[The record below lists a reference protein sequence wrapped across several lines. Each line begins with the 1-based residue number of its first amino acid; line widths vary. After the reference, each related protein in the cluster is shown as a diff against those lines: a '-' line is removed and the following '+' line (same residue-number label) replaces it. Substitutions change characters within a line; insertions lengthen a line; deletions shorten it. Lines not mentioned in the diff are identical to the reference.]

1 MAMVLPIM
9 LALISGFIAI
19 MIQVRAQQQLQ
30 SAVELAAASSFTV
43 PRSFQ
48 DTDSQGNP
56 NGFPTRC
63 RYAAETFMGTMDFYT
78 SDVDRTTGQP
88 NWDQRNTSKFL
99 TFEHP
104 TNESGGREN
113 TTLCLYDGG
122 TAAFSAD
129 PDYLHY
135 PSNYVYC
142 HLDDQQVIDGVTEN
156 LTWCSASVTLHF
168 DQTPLGWAIF
178 WSPTITAHASAL
190 QPPFRQ

>member
-1 MAMVLPIM
+1 MVLPIM

-43 PRSFQ
+43 PRSFEDY
-48 DTDSQGNP
+48 DTQGNH

-78 SDVDRTTGQP
+78 SDVNRSTGQP
-88 NWDQRNTSKFL
+88 NWDQDNTSNFIS
-99 TFEHP
+99 FENP
-104 TNESGGREN
+104 KDESGNRMSPVMCNYNGGSTVR
-113 TTLCLYDGG
+113 YDGDG
-122 TAAFSAD
+122 
-129 PDYLHY
+129 YNLHY
-135 PSNYVYC
+135 SSDYVYC
-142 HLDDQQVIDGVTEN
+142 HLDAQQVIDGVTQN

-168 DQTPLGWAIF
+168 DKTPLGWAIF
-178 WSPTITAHASAL
+178 WNPTITAQASAQ